1 MLPGTSDG
9 TIRFYVNDDIMTMS
23 DDIRVAGLKRL
34 AYLEWVTEDQLWDN
48 SVHERHI
55 LSKSIANK
63 HIQDRAVAPVNI
75 KCEIGNIIGN
85 DTDSE
90 NPTANM
96 ISLKKLAEYLRPLI
110 GGWPDPNVPGG
121 NPWYDKLSTQLLQ
134 THTWQPGVEYSFGN
148 GGYAVRFTGKIS
160 CIANMSHKLKLS
172 ENITSTSGFHLMDA
186 GGSWVYQSE
195 PDIEW
200 GILGGSNITGHTY
213 ATITMDK
220 NGLYLESISIGDR
233 VDAIFDIWVK
243 YIKTE
248 DYDKHP
254 IIPPVE

>member
-1 MLPGTSDG
+1 MDAQKHPERYPQLT
-9 TIRFYVNDDIMTMS
+9 V
-23 DDIRVAGLKRL
+23 RV
-34 AYLEWVTEDQLWDN
+34 
-48 SVHERHI
+48 S
-55 LSKSIANK
+55 
-63 HIQDRAVAPVNI
+63 
-75 KCEIGNIIGN
+75 
-85 DTDSE
+85 
-90 NPTANM
+90 
-96 ISLKKLAEYLRPLI
+96 
-110 GGWPDPNVPGG
+110 
-121 NPWYDKLSTQLLQ
+121 
-134 THTWQPGVEYSFGN
+134 
-148 GGYAVRFTGKIS
+148 GYAVRFTGKIS